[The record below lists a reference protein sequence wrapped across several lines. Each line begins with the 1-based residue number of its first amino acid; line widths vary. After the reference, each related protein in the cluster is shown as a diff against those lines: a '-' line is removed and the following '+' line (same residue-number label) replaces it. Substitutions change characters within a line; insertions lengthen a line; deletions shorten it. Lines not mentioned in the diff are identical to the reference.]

1 MEILNVVSEFK
12 TAVNFIFIKKC
23 HAISRM
29 NHATI
34 GTNFLASL
42 WLAPSNKKDKDV
54 QQGTETNRDIKKQ
67 VTITKHY
74 HLDTTKQQILST
86 TANLIIAKIKKY
98 YRTFRNL
105 RSCQI
110 YLWNVIW
117 SFLTFDPP
125 REEILTSRFSPLL
138 SASSINL
145 TNYLVLKNG

>member
-1 MEILNVVSEFK
+1 MNFYYPKLVEILNVVSEFK

-86 TANLIIAKIKKY
+86 TANLIIAKIENITELFVIRDLVKFTSEMSYEVFSLLTHHEKK
-98 YRTFRNL
+98 F
-105 RSCQI
+105 
-110 YLWNVIW
+110 
-117 SFLTFDPP
+117 
-125 REEILTSRFSPLL
+125 
-138 SASSINL
+138 
-145 TNYLVLKNG
+145 